1 MLRGQFLP
9 ATSKVSLAYRTL
21 RYYRANHSLLAWRRL
36 LAFGYHRMLRR
47 PVLSFIDIATTYRCQ
62 CRCVHCSA
70 DGHKKAGRQE
80 METEEIKSIIEQAKR
95 LGTLE
100 VVFSGGEPLL
110 RRDAIEL
117 VRFAHDIGMITRLN
131 TNGLLLDRRRVAE
144 LKKAGLTLCAVSL
157 DDCDPQVHDT
167 LRGVPGT
174 YEKALEGIRRLR
186 ESHVLSQLLV
196 YASKNSLP
204 SGLDRLIAL
213 GKKLGVFTMFVFFP
227 IASGRWEFAFDQ
239 VLNAEERARVRK
251 FQDLTFVYS
260 ELPTERSL
268 CVHLNKLILYVTAY
282 GEATPCPVARYVIG
296 DIRSHSL
303 ADLWHRY
310 CAQLKLEFRDDC
322 PLNNAREREV
332 FRDSIETFARDY
344 RLRLEKSSGAE

>member
-47 PVLSFIDIATTYRCQ
+47 PVPSFIDIATTYRCQ

-110 RRDAIEL
+110 RRAAIEL

-167 LRGVPGT
+167 LRGVPAT
-174 YEKALEGIRRLR
+174 YEKA
-186 ESHVLSQLLV
+186 H
-196 YASKNSLP
+196 
-204 SGLDRLIAL
+204 
-213 GKKLGVFTMFVFFP
+213 
-227 IASGRWEFAFDQ
+227 
-239 VLNAEERARVRK
+239 
-251 FQDLTFVYS
+251 
-260 ELPTERSL
+260 
-268 CVHLNKLILYVTAY
+268 
-282 GEATPCPVARYVIG
+282 
-296 DIRSHSL
+296 
-303 ADLWHRY
+303 
-310 CAQLKLEFRDDC
+310 
-322 PLNNAREREV
+322 
-332 FRDSIETFARDY
+332 
-344 RLRLEKSSGAE
+344 